1 MIIKFKADARKE
13 QIEHLREYL
22 TKQGFGIHE
31 SIGTT
36 ITIFG
41 VVGDTSKID
50 PQSFYV
56 FDYVD
61 TVLRVQ
67 EPFKKVNR
75 KFQPVDTIVDVSG
88 VKIGGKNIVV
98 MGGPCA
104 VETFEQMDTITPL
117 VQAAGA
123 TILRAGAYKPRTS
136 PYSFQGLGIPG
147 LDLLRQM
154 KEKYNIPIVSEV
166 MSIEDVPAFVEN
178 VDLIQV
184 GARNMQNFSLL
195 KELGKTNKPILL
207 KRGLANTIE
216 EWLMSAEYIM
226 AGGNPNV
233 ILCERG
239 IRTYETSTRNTLD
252 ISSVAVVKKLTHLPI
267 IIDPSHAAGR
277 WEYIESLSKAAIAA
291 GADGLI
297 IEVHPDPE
305 NALSDGQQSLKPERF
320 HELVGK
326 LRRVAEAVDRTLK

>member
-1 MIIKFKADARKE
+1 MIIKFKEGTE
-13 QIEHLREYL
+13 QKDIEILRSALKGMGYN
-22 TKQGFGIHE
+22 IHE
-31 SIGTT
+31 SIGES

-41 VVGDTSKID
+41 VVGDTSK
-50 PQSFYV
+50 
-56 FDYVD
+56 FDANSLYAYKFVD

-75 KFQPVDTIVDVSG
+75 KFKPDDTIVDVGG
-88 VKIGGKNIVV
+88 VLIGGKNIVI

-104 VETFEQMDTITPL
+104 VESAEQIDLITGQ
-117 VQAAGA
+117 VQQAGA
-123 TILRAGAYKPRTS
+123 KILRAGAYKPRTS
-136 PYSFQGLGIPG
+136 PYSFQGLGMEG
-147 LDLLRQM
+147 LNIL
-154 KEKYNIPIVSEV
+154 KAAHEKYHIPVVSEL
-166 MSIEDVPAFVEN
+166 MSIEDLPAFMET

-195 KELGKTNKPILL
+195 KELGKTTKPILL

-239 IRTYETSTRNTLD
+239 IRTFETATRNTLD
-252 ISSVAVVKKLTHLPI
+252 ISAVAVIKKLSHLPI
-267 IIDPSHAAGR
+267 IIDPSHASGR

-297 IEVHPDPE
+297 IEVHPEPE
-305 NALSDGQQSLKPERF
+305 KALSDGQQSLKPERF
-320 HELVGK
+320 EELVKK
-326 LRRVAEAVDRTLK
+326 LKRIALAVDRTLE

>member
-1 MIIKFKADARKE
+1 MIIKFKEGTQKKD
-13 QIEHLREYL
+13 IETLRSAL
-22 TKQGFGIHE
+22 MGMGFNIHE
-31 SIGTT
+31 SIGES

-41 VVGDTSKID
+41 VVGDTTK
-50 PQSFYV
+50 
-56 FDYVD
+56 FDANSLYAYKFVD

-75 KFQPVDTIVDVSG
+75 KFKPDDTIVDCGG
-88 VKIGGKNIVV
+88 VLIGGKNIVI

-104 VETFEQMDTITPL
+104 VESEEQIDTITPL
-117 VQAAGA
+117 VKASGA
-123 TILRAGAYKPRTS
+123 SVLRAGAYKPRTS
-136 PYSFQGLGIPG
+136 PYSFQGMGPEG
-147 LDLLRQM
+147 LAILKRAS
-154 KEKYNIPIVSEV
+154 EKYHIPVVSEL
-166 MSIEDVPAFVEN
+166 MSIEDLPAFLEN
-178 VDLIQV
+178 VDIIQI

-195 KELGKTNKPILL
+195 KELGKTTKPILL

-239 IRTYETSTRNTLD
+239 IRTFETSTRNTLD
-252 ISSVAVVKKLTHLPI
+252 ISAIPVIKKLSHLPI
-267 IIDPSHAAGR
+267 IIDPSHASGR

-297 IEVHPDPE
+297 IEVHPEPE
-305 NALSDGQQSLKPERF
+305 KALSDGQQSLKPERF
-320 HELVGK
+320 DELVK
-326 LRRVAEAVDRTLK
+326 NCRKIALAIDRTLE